1 MPSMSHSMSPA
12 AAGRGEGETGE
23 CPARRDKSGG
33 PCRLR
38 RTGAASETVCL
49 SGKSTA
55 ARPEKSDGRFSFL
68 SSGRLWD
75 GLCLLLWGAGV
86 FLCEEVPVAL
96 TLLCAAV
103 LHECGHVA
111 AFLLLGEPMPALRA
125 GRLGL
130 QLCAVR
136 PMSPRRECLVALA
149 GPAVNLLCALALR
162 VLCGAGLPFY
172 MHLMT
177 AAGNLAPVGS
187 LDGGRILRTLCE
199 VRFSPRTARLLWRGV
214 SLVTLCAGLWASLCA
229 LWCRGTGGYLFF
241 LCFSLFLS
249 HIAGKDRE

>member
-1 MPSMSHSMSPA
+1 MPSISHSMSPA
-12 AAGRGEGETGE
+12 VAGRSKGENQK
-23 CPARRDKSGG
+23 CPARR
-33 PCRLR
+33 
-38 RTGAASETVCL
+38 
-49 SGKSTA
+49 
-55 ARPEKSDGRFSFL
+55 EKSDGQCRLRTGAIPETVCPSGSKTAVRQEKSGGEHSFL

-75 GLCLLLWGAGV
+75 VLCLLLWGAGV
-86 FLCEEVPVAL
+86 FLCEEVPFAL

-103 LHECGHVA
+103 LHECGHIA

-130 QLCAVR
+130 QLCATR
-136 PMSPRRECLVALA
+136 PMPPRRECLVAFA
-149 GPAVNLLCALALR
+149 GPAVNLLCALVLWA
-162 VLCGAGLPFY
+162 LCGAGLPFY

-199 VRFSPRTARLLWRGV
+199 VRFSPRTARSLWRGV